1 MTTAAVLGVDIGTS
15 SSKAVLVSLAGDV
28 LATATREHRVD
39 LPAPGHVEMDPAV
52 WWHELCALTREL
64 LAARDVAV
72 AAVGVS
78 GMGPCVVLADG
89 RGAALRPAILYGV
102 DTRAEAEIE
111 ELTRRYGEDELA
123 ARSGSLLSTQ
133 AVGPKLAWLAA
144 HEPDAFAGARKL
156 LMPSSWLVYRLTGAY
171 VLDHHS
177 ASQSDPLYDIEAERW
192 YEPWWDDLAPGI
204 ERPALLWPGDAAG
217 TVTAAAAQET
227 GLPEGTPVLAGT
239 VDAWAEA
246 VSGDAHNLG
255 DLMLMYGST
264 LFFVH
269 TVDRLLRSP
278 VLWSTVGAYPGTR
291 SLAAGMATS
300 GSITAWLRDLFGGS
314 DYGELVAE
322 AAASPAGAHGLLLLP
337 YFAGE
342 RTPFADPRARG
353 VLAGL
358 TLAHTRGD
366 LYRSALEATAFGVRH
381 NLEALEAS
389 GAEIA
394 RIVAVGGGTTGALWT
409 QIVSDVTGREQV
421 VPAKTVGASY
431 GDAYLAAC
439 AVSQPSIADWNPP
452 AEIVRPR
459 REHEAL
465 YDDLYELY
473 RDLYPATAATVHAL
487 ADEQIRSANP
497 ALAGQKGSTT

>member
-1 MTTAAVLGVDIGTS
+1 MLPPVTTAAVLGVDIGTS
-15 SSKAVLVSLAGDV
+15 SSKAVLVSLEGDV
-28 LATATREHRVD
+28 LASATREHRVD

-52 WWHELCALTREL
+52 WWHELCALAHDL

-78 GMGPCVVLADG
+78 GMGPCVVVADAG
-89 RGAALRPAILYGV
+89 GTPLRPAILYGI
-102 DTRAEAEIE
+102 DTRAEAQIE
-111 ELTRRYGEDELA
+111 ELTQRYGETEIA
-123 ARSGSLLSTQ
+123 ARAGSLLSTQ
-133 AVGPKLAWLAA
+133 AVGPKLAWLAE
-144 HEPDAFAGARKL
+144 HEPDTFAAARRL
-156 LMPSSWLVYRLTGAY
+156 LMPSSFLVHRLTGAY

-177 ASQSDPLYDIEAERW
+177 ASQSTPLYDLEAERW
-192 YEPWWDDLAPGI
+192 NEPWWDDLAPGI
-204 ERPALLWPGDAAG
+204 ERPALLWPGDVAG
-217 TVTAAAAQET
+217 TVTAAAAQAT

-269 TVDRLLRSP
+269 TVDRLLRARA
-278 VLWSTVGAYPGTR
+278 LWSTVGAYPGTR

-300 GSITAWLRDLFGGS
+300 GSITGWLRELFGGTE
-314 DYGELVAE
+314 YETLVAE
-322 AAASPAGAHGLLLLP
+322 AGASPAGANGLLLLP

-366 LYRSALEATAFGVRH
+366 VYRAALEATAFGVRH
-381 NLEALEAS
+381 NLEALEDA

-421 VPAKTVGASY
+421 VPAKTIGASY

-439 AVSQPSIADWNPP
+439 AVAKPSIADWNPP
-452 AEIVRPR
+452 ADVVRPR
-459 REHEAL
+459 EEHAPL
-465 YDDLYELY
+465 YDELYELY
-473 RDLYPATAATVHAL
+473 RDLYTATSSTVHAL
-487 ADEQIRSANP
+487 AR
-497 ALAGQKGSTT
+497 QKGSAT